1 MESEGNDGQLR
12 SGHSTLE
19 KAEVK
24 IPSDALAVKESGGNF
39 IFSSPSNGPLTTKKE
54 ESGLNY
60 EDMKNI
66 KSGKDLVTAEDSRS
80 LEMVDEKDVE
90 ALPEEKASKDH
101 SESHSDTKG
110 HLCKKEILNANTS
123 FPSSIN
129 GNEMT
134 DTMPMSSHSVEEANG
149 VMNSEEMKQ
158 MDLQS
163 GDDKKR
169 LASRS
174 GAIYS

>member
-1 MESEGNDGQLR
+1 MGSEGNDGQLR

-24 IPSDALAVKESGGNF
+24 IPSNTGAVKESGGNF
-39 IFSSPSNGPLTTKKE
+39 IFSSPSNEPLTTKKV
-54 ESGLNY
+54 
-60 EDMKNI
+60 D
-66 KSGKDLVTAEDSRS
+66 GKGI
-80 LEMVDEKDVE
+80 E

-101 SESHSDTKG
+101 SESHSNTKA
-110 HLCKKEILNANTS
+110 HLCNKEILNANTS
-123 FPSSIN
+123 FLSSIN

-134 DTMPMSSHSVEEANG
+134 DTIPMSSHSVEEANG
-149 VMNSEEMKQ
+149 VMNSKEMKRI
-158 MDLQS
+158 DLQS